1 MDKNPTCKFHS
12 HPSFSWST
20 KIEANRLMESEKKK
34 KYKQVNQYLLLSKLG
49 EGSFSK
55 VFLGQDQITSKYYA
69 LKRVHLEPLS
79 KTLSGIEQLETE
91 IEIMR
96 KIKHPNIISLH
107 EVIHVVKDHLVYIV
121 LEFAN
126 CGNLSAILESGFK
139 FTLEQIKNIFT
150 QVVSGVAFLHENS
163 IVHQDLKPS
172 NILMKSDGR
181 ALISDFGIGH
191 SFQYAAMVVG
201 TPAYQA
207 PEVIDDS
214 EMYDLSAENLL
225 AGMGEEEEEKNIPGE
240 EDVWSLGVTLYELVF
255 HDLPFYGGNVFEI
268 VRSILMTDV
277 LEPPS
282 QCDPLLWDLISK
294 MLTVDPKQ
302 RITVKEIL
310 QHPFLIDQS
319 NKKVV
324 IDGLKAFV
332 PPIPEPRAQ
341 IEYINGTVCNENYS
355 FASGIKVQS
364 ILTDD

>member
-1 MDKNPTCKFHS
+1 MEENNSKFRRHS
-12 HPSFSWST
+12 SFSWST
-20 KIEANRLMESEKKK
+20 KIKTTEAMGSEKKI
-34 KYKQVNQYLLLSKLG
+34 KYKQINQYLILSKLG

-79 KTLSGIEQLETE
+79 KTLSGVEQLETE

-96 KIKHPNIISLH
+96 KIHHPNIISLR
-107 EVIHVVKDHLVYIV
+107 EVIHLVNDNIVYIV
-121 LEFAN
+121 IEYAD
-126 CGNLSAILESGFK
+126 CGNLSSILESGFH
-139 FTLEQIKNIFT
+139 FTNDQIKNIFAQIVT
-150 QVVSGVAFLHENS
+150 GVSFLHENS

-214 EMYDLSAENLL
+214 EIFDSTENILVI
-225 AGMGEEEEEKNIPGE
+225 GKEETESRSNPGE

-282 QCDPLLWDLISK
+282 PCDPVLWDLISK

-310 QHPFLIDQS
+310 EHPYLLNAS
-319 NKKVV
+319 NKKEP
-324 IDGLKAFV
+324 IEGLKSII
-332 PPIPEPRAQ
+332 PPIPEPGAQ
-341 IEYINGTVCNENYS
+341 IKYLNGIVCNENYS
-355 FASGIKVQS
+355 FSSGPSHQTLLSEDIF
-364 ILTDD
+364 